1 MTAASSAEAVGVGWH
16 SRGRGMCHSRIFGAL
31 MLASVATV
39 TMPPYASCQIIIDDK
54 AERNT
59 RQAENEARKPARES
73 KMAVSDSWLTAK
85 TKIELFA
92 DERIK
97 FRQISVETVN
107 GTVRLRGTVD
117 SEEARAASISV
128 ASRVDGVRS
137 VRSDLKVVRLGER
150 KTVHATD
157 REITQWVKA
166 DLSRDADL
174 NTVHARTDHGV
185 VTLTGQVAGIGA
197 GSRGSEIAGGVPG
210 VRSVKNELTYRSPH
224 GNTDRSVLGAL
235 ILFMTGKAPGAAT
248 TR

>member
-1 MTAASSAEAVGVGWH
+1 MTATSSAEAAGVGLH
-16 SRGRGMCHSRIFGAL
+16 SRGRDMRHSRIFGAL

-39 TMPPYASCQIIIDDK
+39 TLPPYASCAIIDDK

-59 RQAENEARKPARES
+59 RQAENEARKPARE
-73 KMAVSDSWLTAK
+73 ANAATSDSWLTAK
-85 TKIELFA
+85 IKIELFA

-117 SEEARAASISV
+117 SEEARAAAISV
-128 ASRVDGVRS
+128 ASRVDGVRR
-137 VRSDLKVVRLGER
+137 VRSDLQVVRLGGR
-150 KTVHATD
+150 KTVHAID

-185 VTLTGQVAGIGA
+185 VTLTGQVTDIGA
-197 GSRGSEIAGGVPG
+197 GSRASEIAGGVPG
-210 VRSVKNELTYRSPH
+210 VRSVKNELTYRSLH

-235 ILFMTGKAPGAAT
+235 ILFMSGKAPA
-248 TR
+248 R

>member
-1 MTAASSAEAVGVGWH
+1 
-16 SRGRGMCHSRIFGAL
+16 MCHSRIFGAL

-39 TMPPYASCQIIIDDK
+39 TMPPHASCEIIDDK

-59 RQAENEARKPARES
+59 RQAENEARKPARE
-73 KMAVSDSWLTAK
+73 ANTAISDSWLTAK
-85 TKIELFA
+85 IKIELFA

-117 SEEARAASISV
+117 SEEARAAAISV
-128 ASRVDGVRS
+128 ASRVDGVRR
-137 VRSDLKVVRLGER
+137 VRSDLQVVRLER
-150 KTVHATD
+150 K
-157 REITQWVKA
+157 
-166 DLSRDADL
+166 
-174 NTVHARTDHGV
+174 TVHARTDHGV

-197 GSRGSEIAGGVPG
+197 GSRGSEIARGVPG
-210 VRSVKNELTYRSPH
+210 VRSVKNELTYRSPQ
-224 GNTDRSVLGAL
+224 GDTDRSVLGAL

>member
-1 MTAASSAEAVGVGWH
+1 MTATSSAEAAGGGWQ
-16 SRGRGMCHSRIFGAL
+16 SRGRDMRHSRIFGAL

-39 TMPPYASCQIIIDDK
+39 TMPLYASCELIDDK

-59 RQAENEARKPARES
+59 RQAENEARKPARE
-73 KMAVSDSWLTAK
+73 ANTAISDSWLTAK
-85 TKIELFA
+85 IKIELFA

-107 GTVRLRGTVD
+107 GTVRLRGTMD
-117 SEEARAASISV
+117 SEEVRAAAISV
-128 ASRVDGVRS
+128 ASRVDGVRRM
-137 VRSDLKVVRLGER
+137 RSDLQVVRLER
-150 KTVHATD
+150 KTVHAID

-185 VTLTGQVAGIGA
+185 VTLTGQVTDIGA
-197 GSRGSEIAGGVPG
+197 GSRASEIAGGVPG
-210 VRSVKNELTYRSPH
+210 VRSVKNELTYRSRH

-235 ILFMTGKAPGAAT
+235 ILFMSGKAPA
-248 TR
+248 R

>member
-1 MTAASSAEAVGVGWH
+1 
-16 SRGRGMCHSRIFGAL
+16 
-31 MLASVATV
+31 
-39 TMPPYASCQIIIDDK
+39 MPPYGSCQIIDDK

-59 RQAENEARKPARES
+59 RQAENEARKPARD
-73 KMAVSDSWLTAK
+73 ANTAISDSWLAAK
-85 TKIELFA
+85 IKIELFA

-97 FRQISVETVN
+97 FRQLSVETVN

-117 SEEARAASISV
+117 SEEARAAAIAV
-128 ASRVDGVRS
+128 ASRVDGVRR
-137 VRSDLKVVRLGER
+137 VRSDLQVVRLGER

-185 VTLTGQVAGIGA
+185 VTLTGQVTDIGA
-197 GSRGSEIAGGVPG
+197 GSRASEIAGGVPG

-235 ILFMTGKAPGAAT
+235 ILFMSGKAPP
-248 TR
+248 R

>member
-1 MTAASSAEAVGVGWH
+1 MTATSSAKAAGGGWH
-16 SRGRGMCHSRIFGAL
+16 SRGRDMRHSRIFGAL
-31 MLASVATV
+31 ILASVATV
-39 TMPPYASCQIIIDDK
+39 TMPPYASCEIIDDK

-59 RQAENEARKPARES
+59 RQASNESRKPARE
-73 KMAVSDSWLTAK
+73 ANAISDSWLTAK

-117 SEEARAASISV
+117 SEEARAAAISV
-128 ASRVDGVRS
+128 ASRVDGVRR
-137 VRSDLKVVRLGER
+137 VRSDLQVVRLGARE
-150 KTVHATD
+150 TVHATD
-157 REITQWVKA
+157 REITQWVKV

-185 VTLTGQVAGIGA
+185 VTLTGQVTDIGA
-197 GSRGSEIAGGVPG
+197 GSRASEIAGGVPG

-235 ILFMTGKAPGAAT
+235 ILFMSGKAPA
-248 TR
+248 R